1 MIIGTVRKEEAKTY
15 DSHAGYHKFYIGG
28 RVGLSAERIWY
39 NGDRSG
45 FGSMEVFW
53 HENTYGDIL
62 ECDED
67 GNRMEPGWYWWACWP
82 GCLPDGE
89 PTGPFAC
96 SRDALEDAN
105 PHSPEFD

>member
-1 MIIGTVRKEEAKTY
+1 MRIGTVRKEEAKTY
-15 DSHAGYHKFYIGG
+15 DSHAGYHKFYDADKQ
-28 RVGLSAERIWY
+28 VGFHLLRM
-39 NGDRSG
+39 
-45 FGSMEVFW
+45 GSMEVFW

-89 PTGPFAC
+89 PTGPFAY